1 MMSSQIYPIRI
12 HEKSQDFICRSEQ
25 VKKCN
30 FLPEGSGEELQKS
43 LFNNFK
49 EPLKEKKEEKIQE
62 KPIWSVKNV
71 KKFADTYR

>member
-1 MMSSQIYPIRI
+1 MSSQIYPIRI
-12 HEKSQDFICRSEQ
+12 QEKSRETQGILFAA

-49 EPLKEKKEEKIQE
+49 EPLKEKKEKEIQE
-62 KPIWSVKNV
+62 
-71 KKFADTYR
+71 